1 MDWAVSFLSGPSLSP
16 RVGLKM
22 LTLSSFSTE
31 LARVLATV
39 DEHDFNAAVV
49 LADSI
54 RNARIGDGIGS
65 VYFIGNGGSAAIA
78 SHMAIDWM
86 NKGGFNT
93 RALNDPAAL
102 TCLANDYGYEEVFKR
117 QLQDI
122 SGRDLLVAISSS
134 GKSSS
139 ILTAAKYAWE
149 VRGSGL
155 LRLSGFNVKNPL
167 NRYKGGVSMHIPS
180 DNYAIVEN
188 AHMAILHAMLEALK

>member
-1 MDWAVSFLSGPSLSP
+1 
-16 RVGLKM
+16 M

-39 DEHDFNAAVV
+39 DQYDFNVAVE

-86 NKGGFNT
+86 NKSGFNT

-134 GKSSS
+134 GKSPS

-149 VRGSGL
+149 ETRFWFIETFGIQRQKPIEQL
-155 LRLSGFNVKNPL
+155 
-167 NRYKGGVSMHIPS
+167 
-180 DNYAIVEN
+180 
-188 AHMAILHAMLEALK
+188 

>member
-1 MDWAVSFLSGPSLSP
+1 
-16 RVGLKM
+16 M

-39 DEHDFNAAVV
+39 DEADFEWAVE
-49 LADSI
+49 I
-54 RNARIGDGIGS
+54 ARERRS

-86 NKGGFNT
+86 NKGGFST

-102 TCLANDYGYEEVFKR
+102 TCLANDYGYEDVFRR
-117 QLQDI
+117 QLRDI
-122 SGRDLLVAISSS
+122 SGKDLLVAISSS
-134 GKSSS
+134 GKSPS

-149 VRGSGL
+149 ERGSGL
-155 LRLSGFNVKNPL
+155 LTLSGFNVTNPL
-167 NRYKGGVSMHIPS
+167 NSYKGGVGMHIPS

-188 AHMAILHAMLEALK
+188 AHMAILHAMLEALKA